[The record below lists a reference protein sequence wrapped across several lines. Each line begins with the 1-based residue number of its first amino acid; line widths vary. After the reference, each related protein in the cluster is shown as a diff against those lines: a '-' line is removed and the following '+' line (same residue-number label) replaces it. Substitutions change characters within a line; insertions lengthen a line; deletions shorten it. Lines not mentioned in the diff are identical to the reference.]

1 MKTTLRRQT
10 VVATAAAMLI
20 VAGCTT
26 PEGQPDRTA
35 TGALTGGA
43 IGAGTG
49 AIIGSAS
56 GRAGAGAL
64 IGGAIGALTGGIIGN
79 AMDQQQREIL
89 AQQSP
94 QTLVRVDRGQPLGL
108 ADIKALSKAGISDEL
123 IISQIRASRTMYRL
137 STAEILDLKDSGVSD
152 HVIDFMVNTPG
163 GWNLPPPPPPSA
175 FVSSPLPPLRLLH
188 RHNRYL
194 HLRQCQPSPALADPV
209 QKRVSIYHR
218 KSTVRFCNGNRR
230 IPSERSLYVR
240 GIHSNPRRLRW
251 LYIGRDCG
259 YYKQQQQLRDKHHI
273 SHNGGFRSIWVSLR
287 SGFLLCESNSGAH
300 SVSVQFT
307 LTAPAL
313 VVLVGAASSQQ
324 QLAFS
329 GLPNLVT
336 DVPYNTVVATA
347 IAHASVAPGEYT
359 AQETSL
365 DTAAAQ
371 DPNAMVDL
379 LGVFIFSDYP
389 SAATSSDPQIPLP
402 VLGSTGV
409 SGASR
414 PSPAPSTSE
423 PPEP

>member
-94 QTLVRVDRGQPLGL
+94 QTLVRVERGQPLAL
-108 ADIKALSKAGISDEL
+108 ADIKALAKAGVSDEV

-163 GWNLPPPPPPSA
+163 GWNLPPLPPPPPS
-175 FVSSPLPPLRLLH
+175 SPP
-188 RHNRYL
+188 
-194 HLRQCQPSPALADPV
+194 QPSPPPQAMPAVACARGSSAETSLNLPAGSQLYAFAMATGGYRPSGPFASGE
-209 QKRVSIYHR
+209 SIQIRDAYAGYTSAEIAATTNNSNSYATSTTYH
-218 KSTVRFCNGNRR
+218 TMV
-230 IPSERSLYVR
+230 
-240 GIHSNPRRLRW
+240 
-251 LYIGRDCG
+251 
-259 YYKQQQQLRDKHHI
+259 
-273 SHNGGFRSIWVSLR
+273 GFGA
-287 SGFLLCESNSGAH
+287 SGFHYAQGFYSANPNPGAH

-347 IAHASVAPGEYT
+347 IAHASVAPGQYT